1 MHRIIRKYSARESS
15 FYAKNQCRHAL
26 HKLKI
31 QRPTIIDDSAMQTL
45 IFLSGFNKYHV
56 RYQINVVLR
65 MSQPRPP
72 RIEYSYLDN
81 ERFLRRSH
89 WLMDAHVPILQRRPC
104 ITQRLITRLN
114 NGWIEMVRWVI
125 TSHWRSAECEISFT
139 LEPALYCCHPP
150 RDFHP
155 RDFYPVEGH
164 VMPSRQMNRV
174 NEGGKL
180 GRLIYAFKGC
190 NCNRLLLPVPSAL
203 CGMDIKGVVFNTAV
217 ELFLWRTVCRCM
229 KAWAVKW

>member
-26 HKLKI
+26 HNLKI

-72 RIEYSYLDN
+72 QIEYSYLDN

-150 RDFHP
+150 RDFQP
-155 RDFYPVEGH
+155 
-164 VMPSRQMNRV
+164 
-174 NEGGKL
+174 
-180 GRLIYAFKGC
+180 
-190 NCNRLLLPVPSAL
+190 LPVQSHDIL
-203 CGMDIKGVVFNTAV
+203 ISCGGSCHAKQANESG
-217 ELFLWRTVCRCM
+217 
-229 KAWAVKW
+229 